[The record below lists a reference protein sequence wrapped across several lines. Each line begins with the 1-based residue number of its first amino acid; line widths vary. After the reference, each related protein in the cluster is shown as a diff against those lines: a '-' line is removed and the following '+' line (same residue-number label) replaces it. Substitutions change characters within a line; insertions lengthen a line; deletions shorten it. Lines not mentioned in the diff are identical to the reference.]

1 MVAEEKDSQGDQ
13 ELGER
18 RMRIQ
23 EDFAMYIVAR
33 LADKM
38 HFVENDLRW
47 MAKVPEAN
55 RRSDP
60 DQRHDNKRIDAEPW
74 NRIERP
80 GGGRCGHE
88 AGAHA
93 AQLQAAE
100 PLPQMYFRL
109 LFFPLASFYRFAR
122 IRVRES
128 GGDREGEEV
137 DQRRHHRKA
146 VARVHEDGRFERVQ
160 NVSEI
165 EQTRQRQQHEDA
177 DHRRVFDRERYRENH
192 RRAEVTLMHPRRE
205 HEEPEQ
211 RNERDEE

>member
-18 RMRIQ
+18 RMGIQ
-23 EDFAMYIVAR
+23 EDFAMNIVAR

-38 HFVENDLRW
+38 HFIEDDLGR
-47 MAKVPEAN
+47 MAKVPEAK
-55 RRSDP
+55 RGGDR
-60 DQRHDNKRIDAEPW
+60 DQRDQDERIDAEPW
-74 NRIERP
+74 NRIERA
-80 GGGRCGHE
+80 GGRARGRE

-100 PLPQMYFRL
+100 PLPQMYFRP
-109 LFFPLASFYRFAR
+109 LFFSFASFYRFAR

-128 GGDREGEEV
+128 DGDRKGEEV
-137 DQRRHHRKA
+137 DQRRYHRKA
-146 VARVHEDGRFERVQ
+146 VARVHEDSRFERVQ

-165 EQTRQRQQHEDA
+165 EQTRQRHHHEDA
-177 DHRRVFDRERYRENH
+177 EHRRVFDRERYRENQ

-211 RNERDEE
+211 RNEREEE